1 MRSRDLTLFGG
12 APVRAHLPGGR
23 RMRFSNA
30 KTKRRNWIFTIVV
43 ATLTILLALVP
54 TKFHDNSLPN
64 TIQARARVQKVN
76 NDDINQFGLVKEGT
90 QTADVEILN
99 GPFKGEVLPANN
111 MLMARMDIDKLFAPG
126 DLALVGIDLAD
137 NREDIVS
144 VNMIDHYRIHLELI
158 LFILFCVLLLG
169 FAGWTGLKALISFMF
184 TGIAI
189 WKVYLPVVLLGWNP
203 VFVSLGLVTIL
214 SAVIIFLVG
223 GLQQKGVVAFFGAFS
238 GVVFTCLLSL
248 AFGSG
253 FKIHGA
259 VKPFSETL
267 LYSGYAHLDL
277 TQIFLAGVFMAS
289 AGAVMDIAMDVSA
302 SMKEVKDN
310 NPNISTKKLIRSGF
324 NVGRAVI
331 GTMTTT
337 LLLAYSG
344 GYTTMLMVFLAQ
356 GTPIVNIFN
365 ITFVSSEILQTLV
378 GSFGLVLV
386 APSTAIIAGFVYARA
401 GTQQAEAV
409 RPPGRVLKTPGFPA
423 TPATGVSTTD

>member
-1 MRSRDLTLFGG
+1 MHFLS
-12 APVRAHLPGGR
+12 
-23 RMRFSNA
+23 A
-30 KTKRRNWIFTIVV
+30 KTKKRNWIFTIVV
-43 ATLTILLALVP
+43 AALTILLTLIP
-54 TKFHDNSLPN
+54 TKFHDNRLPN
-64 TIQARARVQKVN
+64 TIQARTRVLEVDN
-76 NDDINQFGLVKEGT
+76 EDLTQFGLVKEGT
-90 QTADVEILN
+90 QTAKVKILN
-99 GPFKGEVLPANN
+99 GPFKGEVLTAGNL
-111 MLMARMDIDKLFAPG
+111 LMARMDIDKLFAPG

-137 NREDIVS
+137 NREKIVS

-158 LFILFCVLLLG
+158 LFFLFCALLLG
-169 FAGWTGLKALISFMF
+169 FAGWTGLKALVSFMF

-189 WKVYLPVVLLGWNP
+189 WKIYLPAILLGWNP
-203 VFVSLGLVTIL
+203 VFVSLGVVTIL
-214 SAVIIFLVG
+214 TAVIIFLVG
-223 GLQQKGVVAFFGAFS
+223 GLETKGVVAFLGAFTGVALTCTLSLLFGA
-238 GVVFTCLLSL
+238 
-248 AFGSG
+248 G

-267 LYSGYAHLDL
+267 LYSGFAHLDL
-277 TQIFLAGVFMAS
+277 SQIFLAGVFMAS

-310 NPNISTKKLIRSGF
+310 NPNVSLTNLIRSGF

-386 APSTAIIAGFVYARA
+386 APATAVIAGFVFTHAGAPRA
-401 GTQQAEAV
+401 QAVEQHGQIPETRDV
-409 RPPGRVLKTPGFPA
+409 PVTS
-423 TPATGVSTTD
+423 ATGV